1 MNVKTLYKRVIEV
14 LVDSSLLITKH
25 KYDNESYGNIVCHT
39 AMYIFVLESGE
50 FNLYPSCKLYPPCEL
65 DRIHVKKYTYNRK
78 SV

>member
-14 LVDSSLLITKH
+14 LVDSSLSIIKH
-25 KYDNESYGNIVCHT
+25 KYDNESYGNIFCYP
-39 AMYIFVLESGE
+39 AMHIFVLESGE
-50 FNLYPSCKLYPPCEL
+50 FSLYPSDEL